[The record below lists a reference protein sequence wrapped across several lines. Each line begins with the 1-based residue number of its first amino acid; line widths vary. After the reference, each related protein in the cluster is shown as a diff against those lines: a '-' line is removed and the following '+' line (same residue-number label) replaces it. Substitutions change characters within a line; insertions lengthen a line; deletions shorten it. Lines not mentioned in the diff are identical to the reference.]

1 MKLFLNI
8 TLVLITIFAC
18 FAENVYLALRPPKSE
33 NKIMFTIRARQS
45 FNFDQKK
52 ALSSNRM
59 QAFSQYVPVFNYV
72 PAKVAASKKKM
83 EALIKEFLSF
93 RAQKKKRIDD
103 LITITHSEVGVE
115 VSRETLTKMLR
126 YRDLKKLLEGILT
139 IEETILQNKILPG
152 PQHVKGKKTIEIHD
166 PALAAPVITPIAE
179 LISLEKARFS
189 MQQKVQQLFWQV
201 NDSILDPV
209 LKICQATL
217 LPNLEY
223 DNKENARRLD
233 RIQRQYPIQT
243 LRFQAGDILVPLRK
257 QLNEQDVLLL
267 NAFQKQQTK
276 EIYHFKRI
284 PSVHPVADLCHALR
298 FFALAGDLIKPWKT
312 CGDRHRCCGN
322 HSGQFNCRTPVPHY
336 ALFYL
341 RRTDRRAGIRQYPA
355 ALAHNLTFAE
365 RGSGQQHQCAGLQLR
380 LASRFFGGP

>member
-8 TLVLITIFAC
+8 TLVLITLFAC
-18 FAENVYLALRPPKSE
+18 FAENVYLAFRPPKPES
-33 NKIMFTIRARQS
+33 KIMLTIRARQS

-52 ALSSNRM
+52 ALSSKRM
-59 QAFSQYVPVFNYV
+59 QAFSEYVPVFNYV
-72 PAKVAASKKKM
+72 PAKIEASKKKM

-103 LITITHSEVGVE
+103 FRTIIHSQVGVE
-115 VSRETLTKMLR
+115 ISRETLAKVLR

-139 IEETILQNKILPG
+139 IQETILQNNILPG

-166 PALAAPVITPIAE
+166 PARTTPVITPIDE

-189 MQQKVQQLFWQV
+189 MQQKVQRLFWQV

-217 LPNLEY
+217 LPNLEF

-233 RIQRQYPIQT
+233 KIKRQYPIQS
-243 LRFQAGDILVPLRK
+243 LRFQAGDILIPLRK

-267 NAFQKQQTK
+267 NAFQKQQLK
-276 EIYHFKRI
+276 EIYRNI
-284 PSVHPVADLCHALR
+284 PWSLFTVLFMVMFYNVFLSKVLATGSRKAPPQRPLLSLLLLCVFILKGCLLLTPLPIYAMP
-298 FFALAGDLIKPWKT
+298 FAFLPLLVISLNHGRT
-312 CGDRHRCCGN
+312 CRVIANSYR
-322 HSGQFNCRTPVPHY
+322 
-336 ALFYL
+336 LF
-341 RRTDRRAGIRQYPA
+341 AI
-355 ALAHNLTFAE
+355 
-365 RGSGQQHQCAGLQLR
+365 CAKNSTNNQ
-380 LASRFFGGP
+380 